1 VLRIYLTKQNFK
13 CFKDDYVRA
22 WHELFVLVESSSTE
36 TSPIIRTKVDHKK
49 IQLSKPM
56 NVSTSNN
63 ACSSS
68 QSVEVGYDNFFYDFS
83 IDVLKMLMVITFDS
97 LSY

>member
-1 VLRIYLTKQNFK
+1 MLRIYLTKQNFK

-49 IQLSKPM
+49 IDQRMK
-56 NVSTSNN
+56 
-63 ACSSS
+63 
-68 QSVEVGYDNFFYDFS
+68 
-83 IDVLKMLMVITFDS
+83 
-97 LSY
+97 